1 MVFETEIEGFITA
14 IQKEKFVEIK
24 NLRKIFKRMEEDIKT
39 NKENLTVSI
48 DKPDK
53 DCLKSNVVAVDGS
66 SYREQYDSI
75 SINIA
80 TAYIYSNNEGKEKYL
95 PNIKIV
101 PPYYASLIN
110 SLDMKTLEYKIV
122 LDLLKEG
129 VIERPELILLDGSI
143 CFPDEALSNYIENVP
158 LMKESYEEHKYTVNE
173 FYQFILREN
182 IPTVA
187 ISKDPTANKYLVSL
201 YKSAKEPSP
210 HDEIDSSRLID
221 SNFRK
226 NVGKNGM
233 YDFISENSFMK
244 KLLYDDSFK
253 RTKYLEITRG
263 LRNEIPAE
271 MLRGEI
277 CGFYMKTAREQRPF
291 FVEIP
296 SKFIDRIKE
305 ITRTLSA
312 FSYYSLRPGYP
323 FPLYAAH
330 KKVELKKKYC
340 HNIAT
345 ILRNIA
351 SKELKGDYTSIFEEK
366 FHDKL

>member
-1 MVFETEIEGFITA
+1 MVFETEIEGFISA
-14 IQKEKFVEIK
+14 IQKERFVEIK
-24 NLRKIFKRMEEDIKT
+24 HLRDIFKEMESDIKT
-39 NKENLTVSI
+39 HKENLSVHV

-53 DCLKSNVVAVDGS
+53 KCLEKNVVAVDGS
-66 SYREQYDSI
+66 SYQEQYDSI

-80 TAYIYSNNEGKEKYL
+80 TAYIYSRNEGKEKYL

-110 SLDMKTLEYKIV
+110 SVDMKTLEYKIV
-122 LDLLKEG
+122 LDLLNEG
-129 VIERPELILLDGSI
+129 TIENPDLILLDGSI
-143 CFPDEALSNYIENVP
+143 CFPDEALANYLENVP
-158 LMKESYEEHKYTVNE
+158 LMKESYEEHKNIVNE
-173 FYQFILREN
+173 FYNFILKED

-187 ISKDPTANKYLVSL
+187 LSKDPTANKYFVSF
-201 YKSAKEPSP
+201 YKSLEYPSSN
-210 HDEIDSSRLID
+210 DEIDPSLFRG
-221 SNFRK
+221 SNFIK
-226 NVGKNGM
+226 NVGKKGM
-233 YDFISENSFMK
+233 YNFISENSFIK

-277 CGFYMKTAREQRPF
+277 CGFYLKTIKEQRPF

-296 SKFIDRIKE
+296 SKFIDRIDE

-330 KKVELKKKYC
+330 KKVELKKRYC
-340 HNIAT
+340 SNIAK

-351 SKELKGDYTSIFEEK
+351 SKEFKDDYIVVFEPK

>member
-14 IQKEKFVEIK
+14 IQRERFVEIE
-24 NLRKIFKRMEEDIKT
+24 NLRKIFKEMKKDIAT
-39 NKENLTVSI
+39 NKEYLTCDI
-48 DKPDK
+48 DRPDK
-53 DCLKSNVVAVDGS
+53 ECLKSNVVAVDGS
-66 SYREQYDSI
+66 SYQEQYDSI

-110 SLDMKTLEYKIV
+110 SVDMKTLEYKIV
-122 LDLLKEG
+122 LDLLKDG
-129 VIERPELILLDGSI
+129 IIERPDLILLDGSI
-143 CFPDEALSNYIENVP
+143 CFPDEALSNYIENFP
-158 LMKESYEEHKYTVNE
+158 LMKKSYDEHKSTVNE
-173 FYQFILREN
+173 FYEFVLKNN

-187 ISKDPTANKYLVSL
+187 ISKDPTANKYFVSL
-201 YKSAKEPSP
+201 YKSIKEQSTN
-210 HDEIDSSRLID
+210 DEIDFSESVD
-221 SNFRK
+221 SNFLK

-233 YDFISENSFMK
+233 YNFISENSFIK
-244 KLLYDDSFK
+244 KLLHEDSFK
-253 RTKYLEITRG
+253 RTKYLEITRA

-277 CGFYMKTAREQRPF
+277 CGFYMKSAREQRPF

-296 SKFIDRIKE
+296 SKFIGGIDE

-340 HNIAT
+340 RNIAT

-351 SKELKGDYTSIFEEK
+351 SKEFKGDHSLIFEEK

>member
-14 IQKEKFVEIK
+14 IQRERFVEIE
-24 NLRKIFKRMEEDIKT
+24 NLRKIFKEMKKDIET
-39 NKENLTVSI
+39 NKEDLTCDI
-48 DKPDK
+48 DRPDK
-53 DCLKSNVVAVDGS
+53 ESLKSNVVAVDGS
-66 SYREQYDSI
+66 SYQEQHDSI

-110 SLDMKTLEYKIV
+110 SVDMKTLEYKIV
-122 LDLLKEG
+122 LDLLKDG
-129 VIERPELILLDGSI
+129 IIERPDLILLDGSI
-143 CFPDEALSNYIENVP
+143 CFPDEALSYHIENVP
-158 LMKESYEEHKYTVNE
+158 FMRKSYEEHKSTVNE
-173 FYQFILREN
+173 FYEFILRKD

-187 ISKDPTANKYLVSL
+187 ISKDPTANKYFGSL
-201 YKSAKEPSP
+201 YKSTRSPSP
-210 HDEIDSSRLID
+210 NDEIDSSRSIG
-221 SNFRK
+221 SNLMK
-226 NVGKNGM
+226 NIGKEGM
-233 YDFISENSFMK
+233 YNFISENSFIK
-244 KLLYDDSFK
+244 KLMRDDSFK
-253 RTKYLEITRG
+253 RTKYLEITRA

-277 CGFYMKTAREQRPF
+277 CGFYMKTVREQRPF

-296 SKFIDRIKE
+296 SKFMGRIDE
-305 ITRTLSA
+305 ITRILSA
-312 FSYYSLRPGYP
+312 FSYYSLRQGYP

-340 HNIAT
+340 RNIAT

-351 SKELKGDYTSIFEEK
+351 SKEFKGDYTLIFEEK
-366 FHDKL
+366 FHDRL

>member
-14 IQKEKFVEIK
+14 IQKERFVEIE
-24 NLRKIFKRMEEDIKT
+24 NFRKIFKEMESDIKI
-39 NKENLTVSI
+39 NKKNLTVDI
-48 DKPDK
+48 DKPNK
-53 DCLKSNVVAVDGS
+53 ECLESNIVAVDGS
-66 SYREQYDSI
+66 SYQEQYDSI

-80 TAYIYSNNEGKEKYL
+80 TAYIYSKDEKKEKYL

-110 SLDMKTLEYKIV
+110 SVDMKTLEYKIV
-122 LDLLKEG
+122 LDLLEEG
-129 VIERPELILLDGSI
+129 IIEKPELILLDGSI

-158 LMKESYEEHKYTVNE
+158 LMKDSYEEHKDIVNE
-173 FYQFILREN
+173 FYKFTLTEK

-187 ISKDPTANKYLVSL
+187 LSKDSTANKYFVSL
-201 YKSAKEPSP
+201 YKSVENPSP
-210 HDEIDSSRLID
+210 NDEIDPSSLIG
-221 SNFRK
+221 SNFLK

-233 YDFISENSFMK
+233 YNFISENSFIK

-253 RTKYLEITRG
+253 RTKYLEITRS

-277 CGFYMKTAREQRPF
+277 CGFYLKTIKEQKPF

-296 SKFIDRIKE
+296 SKFINRIDE
-305 ITRTLSA
+305 ITRILSA
-312 FSYYSLRPGYP
+312 LSYYSLRPGYP

-340 HNIAT
+340 RNIAN

-351 SKELKGDYTSIFEEK
+351 SKEFKDDYSLIFEEK